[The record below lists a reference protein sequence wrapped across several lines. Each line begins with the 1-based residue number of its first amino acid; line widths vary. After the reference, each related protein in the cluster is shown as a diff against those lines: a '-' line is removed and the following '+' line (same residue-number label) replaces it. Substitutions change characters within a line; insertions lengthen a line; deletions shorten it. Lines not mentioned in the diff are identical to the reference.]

1 MDSLFL
7 KILNMSITAGWLI
20 LAILVLRLLLKKA
33 PRRLTF
39 LLWAV
44 LALRLIFPFSI
55 ESKLSLVPSVETVS
69 PEILF
74 AEKPEIHSG
83 IPAVNSFVNPRI
95 QESLSPTPAAGVN
108 PLQIRTRLAACI
120 WLAGMTLLLLYA
132 FLSYW
137 RLKRKLRTSIRLEDN
152 IWISDE
158 IDTPFILGLFKA
170 RIYLPSGMDPE
181 QKDPVLAHERAHL
194 ARGDHFWKP
203 LAFLLLAIYWFNPLF
218 WLAYVLLCRDIE
230 VACDEKI
237 IRSMEKEE
245 RLAYSQAL
253 LAGSVSHRSVMS
265 CPLAFGE
272 LAVKE
277 RIRSVLNYRKPAF
290 WIILLALIASVA
302 LGIAFLTNP
311 KEAVPTEP
319 GDPTAGESDPEGSN
333 PPVTAA
339 EAVEWLNVL
348 AVDYWPES
356 METSL
361 AEFPGVVFR
370 WTADRV
376 EAVSGD
382 KVEVLYNGMPVWDV
396 FFCDLTGDGRPE
408 LCSTV
413 SFGSGIVDDHIVVY
427 DYAEKVSYA
436 LSGRLVYDYRL
447 FLDEGHLCVSKSP
460 YRGQELPESGL
471 LLLEDGNLLMQG
483 DSDPLPKD
491 PDFNEEMHFRT
502 YASPVGYSEAG
513 YDAMVDLAVNR
524 DIERPSGTWKRLV
537 PLLKLDSRDDLDSFC
552 REMSAFFDLD
562 AADEASP
569 AFLEEAKAYTE
580 EFFSKNTVF
589 VSYVITGSS
598 ADYFEIVGTYT
609 DEKDTMILALRSLE
623 NGTGDA
629 VMGGYFLVAETDKSY
644 VSAFSAYDAL
654 LVDSGWPETGLEAG
668 RGKLSYRY
676 IWQGQDDMDYAVLQL
691 FDSGDFLL
699 SLSPLSSYLGYGSY
713 VYEGEQLIL
722 KTDDGKYSY
731 VFDRQG
737 EAWNFNTDLSSPL
750 FWYSSG
756 ITDGSAFSSDY
767 IYGR

>member
-181 QKDPVLAHERAHL
+181 QKAPILAHERAHL

-277 RIRSVLNYRKPAF
+277 RIKSVLNYRKPAF

-302 LGIAFLTNP
+302 LAITFLTNP

-319 GDPTAGESDPEGSN
+319 GDPTAGEIDPEGSN

-361 AEFPGVVFR
+361 TEFPGVVFR

-382 KVEVLYNGMPVWDV
+382 KVEVLYGGMPVWDV

-413 SFGSGIVDDHIVVY
+413 SFGSGIIDDHIVVY
-427 DYAEKVSYA
+427 DYAEKVSYTLA
-436 LSGRLVYDYRL
+436 GRLVYNYRL
-447 FLDEGHLCVSKSP
+447 FLDEGLLYVIKSP
-460 YRGQELPESGL
+460 YMGNDVLERGL
-471 LLLEDGNLLMQG
+471 LLFEDGNLLMQG

-491 PDFNEEMHFRT
+491 PASNEEMHFRT

-513 YDAMVDLAVNR
+513 YDAMLDLAVNR
-524 DIERPSGTWKRLV
+524 DIERSYGKWKRLI
-537 PLLKLDSRDDLDSFC
+537 PLVKLDSRDDFDSFYQD
-552 REMSAFFDLD
+552 MSAFFNFDSGD
-562 AADEASP
+562 DASP
-569 AFLEEAKAYTE
+569 AFSEEAKAYTE
-580 EFFSKNTVF
+580 DFFSKNSVF
-589 VSYVITGSS
+589 VSYVIAGSS
-598 ADYFEIVGTYT
+598 ADYFEIAGTYS
-609 DEKDTMILALRSLE
+609 DEKDTMILAIRTV
-623 NGTGDA
+623 GYGPGDA

-654 LVDSGWPETGLEAG
+654 LVNSDWPETGLEEG
-668 RGKLSYRY
+668 MGQLHHRY
-676 IWQGQDDMDYAVLQL
+676 VWQGQDLMDFAVLQL

-713 VYEGEQLIL
+713 VHEGDQLIL
-722 KTDDGKYSY
+722 KTDDGEYSY

-737 EAWNFNTDLSSPL
+737 EVLKFNSDLSSPL
-750 FWYSSG
+750 FWSSSG
-756 ITDGSAFSSDY
+756 ITDGSAFLSDHLFE
-767 IYGR
+767 